1 MGLSP
6 PPPPP
11 TTWEPLS
18 FRRCPF
24 AVPPRRDGAE
34 LGVRGLRTGTAPP
47 ALPRLAVPLS
57 PHPRGRVLHHRSCVY
72 LRLHRVCSWGLGPWR
87 NVTLCRRVSPGR
99 HPPVRAPPRSS
110 AAPGSG
116 RGVTEPGRVSSSP
129 GVAAAAPSGHAAPI
143 PAGSARPSARGGHGR
158 ALRGSAKRGGYGRPE
173 GTGRGGPR
181 GPRSRTARRGALL
194 GPRLEARWS
203 GRINIARGSSPAR
216 RKSKR
221 ASRAGGYFQSKRRG
235 GASCAQAAVRL
246 RFRGGGGQPGGS
258 CSPSSPSLAQSRC
271 QACRLQSGTAQTARR
286 CRAAPR
292 TPPFCPQSPAYG
304 LRAAFPTGK
313 SSQVGGEGRR
323 EGPESKCP
331 AKGKTGPGRWER
343 SPAQFD
349 RLPTSALDL
358 AASLSQ
364 HSQPGEQPGPA
375 LTSLRSASIGRKGL
389 IPPRPPSQLTS
400 QDRFHTVSRSAKKGR
415 KWETAE

>member
-1 MGLSP
+1 MAEPRRCALLCGAQSF

-57 PHPRGRVLHHRSCVY
+57 PHPRARVLHHRSCVY

-246 RFRGGGGQPGGS
+246 RFRGGGAAGGVLFSQLPLPRAEPLPGLSAAERDGANS
-258 CSPSSPSLAQSRC
+258 AQMPRSAAHTTLLSAEPCVRP
-271 QACRLQSGTAQTARR
+271 ACRIPYREELAGRWRGS
-286 CRAAPR
+286 
-292 TPPFCPQSPAYG
+292 
-304 LRAAFPTGK
+304 
-313 SSQVGGEGRR
+313 EGR
-323 EGPESKCP
+323 P
-331 AKGKTGPGRWER
+331 GK
-343 SPAQFD
+343 
-349 RLPTSALDL
+349 
-358 AASLSQ
+358 
-364 HSQPGEQPGPA
+364 
-375 LTSLRSASIGRKGL
+375 
-389 IPPRPPSQLTS
+389 
-400 QDRFHTVSRSAKKGR
+400 
-415 KWETAE
+415 